1 MRASGIVAVMKRRNG
16 QRPVRRQARASGVCF
31 HTIRRKQDAQL
42 TEVIDLRCINS
53 RDGDCGFF
61 LTEKDEPKARLQ
73 KSQDV
78 PTSAPRTPAARRAV
92 DAIPTPT
99 TGSGSRVGLFSGG
112 SMKSYT
118 SRINDSPSA
127 RRRRANT
134 ADDDDLASRVIDL
147 LRDDEIAIKP
157 ITESAIRHI
166 IGEEIS
172 SLESKLQN
180 SEKSLKFALEKLE
193 NAPK

>member
-1 MRASGIVAVMKRRNG
+1 MPLFSKYSTGKFREGKWYCGCDEEAKWATSSAETSKG
-16 QRPVRRQARASGVCF
+16 
-31 HTIRRKQDAQL
+31 
-42 TEVIDLRCINS
+42 ERCLFPYDTP